1 MATIAWIPRLHL
13 VTLHDDKTADSGKVM
28 AVKGNMHLGE
38 MGREPSVPEDVHDED
53 KSMATSCMSAEQ
65 GTIPATAG
73 AVGCKTQRVEVL
85 EVGVVLCQY
94 LVFAIMCSGCLMLF

>member
-1 MATIAWIPRLHL
+1 MRRHALSRIAAALCMTTCALTHFTQSH
-13 VTLHDDKTADSGKVM
+13 VQ
-28 AVKGNMHLGE
+28 
-38 MGREPSVPEDVHDED
+38 D